1 MKKALLRTILIV
13 VITLVYPLTASAW
26 PRLWDKHEVYVS
38 QYSGTIT
45 LTQLVI
51 KGNTSADKKRN
62 IPIQIGDTIIMSRRL
77 VGDKKGKHVS
87 VYRPY
92 EVWQVGSKMIFPKKH
107 SKEHWHTIRISEVEQ
122 LVNAGKI
129 IKVRTPLGTKRR
141 LCLQYDPPIWKA
153 RYTLAYMAGIVAPII
168 FILLIIVF
176 SARRPTPFIR
186 RLAGFVVDKGLY
198 LIIYV
203 ALIIYL
209 VTQSGYGWWI
219 AYKADGYGFIGFIA
233 AFILLMRAIRHIFE
247 WIGEMMNGTV
257 RLVQVAAILSA
268 IILVIT
274 SVVMLWQE
282 NKWIFAGYALV
293 VFRAILLLMAPSAS
307 SGSDTIPHTLL
318 DEDGCE
324 VSGCFTDYSRRTFYA
339 YDSGMSYEFDSDES
353 YYNTYK
359 YKNVLPDGST
369 SFLHEE
375 VYEG

>member
-1 MKKALLRTILIV
+1 MKKSLIRIILITI
-13 VITLVYPLTASAW
+13 ITLVCPLTANAW
-26 PRLWDKHEVYVS
+26 PRLWDKYEVYVS
-38 QYSGTIT
+38 QYCGTIT
-45 LTQLVI
+45 LTQCVV
-51 KGNTSADKKRN
+51 KGSTSTNQKRN
-62 IPIQIGDTIIMSRRL
+62 IPIQIGDTIIASRRL
-77 VGDKKGKHVS
+77 VGDEHGKYVS

-92 EVWQVGSKMIFPKKH
+92 EVWRVGSKMLFPEKY
-107 SKEHWHTIRISEVEQ
+107 SKEYWHTIRIDDLEQ

-153 RYTLAYMAGIVAPII
+153 RYTLAYMAGFVATIVLT
-168 FILLIIVF
+168 LLIIVF
-176 SARRPTPFIR
+176 SAKRPTPFIR

-209 VTQSGYGWWI
+209 ITQSGYGWWI
-219 AYKADGYGFIGFIA
+219 AYKADGYGFIGFVA
-233 AFILLMRAIRHIFE
+233 AFILLMRVIRHIVE
-247 WIGEMMNGTV
+247 WIGEMMNDTL

-268 IILVIT
+268 IVLVIT

-293 VFRAILLLMAPSAS
+293 IFRAILLLMAPSAPS
-307 SGSDTIPHTLL
+307 QSNTIPYTLL